1 MESRMRKSARFMPS
15 PSMAVAL
22 LALFIALGGSAWAVA
37 KVGTKQ
43 IKNNAVTTPKIK
55 NGAVTAPKLKPGAV
69 NGSKIADGAV
79 AGAKLG
85 TGAVTGPKISSGA
98 VGTGALA
105 DLSVTAAKI
114 TPGAVGTE
122 ALANQS
128 VTAAKIADG
137 AVGGSKVAITSVN
150 GNPVV
155 IPVGNS
161 GLATATCPEGKTA
174 VSAGFQANS
183 VEVAVYQHYVAGG
196 TAFVYAASPAGSASP
211 VQVTAQAVC
220 I

>member
-1 MESRMRKSARFMPS
+1 MESRMRKSGRFMPS
-15 PSMAVAL
+15 PSMGVAL

-43 IKNNAVTTPKIK
+43 IKNNAVTTPKIR
-55 NGAVTAPKLKPGAV
+55 NSAVTAPKLKAGAV
-69 NGSKIADGAV
+69 NGSKIA
-79 AGAKLG
+79 
-85 TGAVTGPKISSGA
+85 TGAVTGPKIASGA

-114 TPGAVGTE
+114 GPGAVGTE

-128 VTAAKIADG
+128 VTAGKIADG
-137 AVGGSKVAITSVN
+137 AVGGSKVAIT
-150 GNPVV
+150 PVFGTPIS
-155 IPVGNS
+155 IPVGAS
-161 GLATATCPEGKTA
+161 GSATATCPEGKTA
-174 VSAGFQANS
+174 VSAGFQANNPH
-183 VEVAVYQHYVAGG
+183 VEVIQQYVAGG
-196 TAFVYAASPAGSASP
+196 NAFVLAISPAGSPES